1 MKVCIAEKPSVARDL
16 AKVLGANQKKNGYFE
31 GNGYQITW
39 TFGHLCTLKEPHDY
53 DSTLKRWDLIT
64 LPIVPQKFA
73 IKLIEND
80 GSKKQ
85 FKVIETLV
93 QKATEVINCGDAGQ
107 EGELIQRWV
116 LHQAKCKVPV
126 KRLWISSLTEEAIK
140 KGFNKLQEEKDFD
153 LLYKAGSARAI
164 GDWLL
169 GINATR
175 LYTIKFG
182 GYKQL
187 LSIGRVQTP
196 TLALITDRFLE
207 IQNFKKE
214 KYWELKTKYRNVI
227 FSYTKGRFT
236 EQERVDKALAYV
248 KGKPF
253 VITSTQRKEGTEAP
267 PYLFD
272 LTSLQVECNKKFNFS
287 AEQTLKIAQSLY
299 EKKLLTYPR
308 VDTSYLPNNMYGEIG
323 PTMRALVKFQ
333 NETTPLLSKP
343 FRKTKKV
350 FNDQKVT
357 DHHAIIPTKIRA
369 GNMNQNEAAVY
380 DLVALR
386 FIAAFYPDCKVAK
399 TEVRGNVEK
408 VEFKA
413 SGKEILDL
421 GWRIIY
427 KKEEEEEKKKKKKKG
442 EEEEQSLPNFTEGE
456 SGEHQPEIQMK
467 ETKPPKLYTEATLL
481 RAMETAGKSVDDDEL
496 RKAMKEN
503 GIGRPSTRANI
514 IETLF
519 RRKYIERQ
527 RKNLIPTQAGLD
539 LIGTIQNDL
548 LKSAELT
555 GIWEKKLRQ
564 IEDGTYQVE
573 NFMHEIKTMV
583 GEVVLNVK
591 QLRTNFKIQ
600 TPTESLKI
608 KKAVTNKNTA
618 TSKKELTC
626 PKCKRKEVIKGK
638 SAYGCTGYKD
648 KSCDFVIKFEFEGK
662 KLTEKQIESLIIK
675 GRTPEIKG
683 FKINKTS
690 KNGVLTLNDQYKLQ
704 FNEVQEAPLICPKCS
719 KGQIIEGKTAFGC
732 ENWKNGCDFKVPFI
746 NFGKKITKS
755 QLKQLTS
762 KGITSKIKG
771 FQLEND
777 KNSEGRLKLNPDF
790 SISIINN

>member
-16 AKVLGANQKKNGYFE
+16 AKVLGAKNKKNGYFE

-53 DSTLKRWDLIT
+53 DPTLKRWDLIT

-80 GSKKQ
+80 GSKQQ
-85 FKVIETLV
+85 FKVIESLV
-93 QKATEVINCGDAGQ
+93 QNATEVINCGDAGQ

-116 LHQAKCKVPV
+116 LHHAKCKAPV

-140 KGFNKLQEEKDFD
+140 KGFDKLQEEKDFD

-214 KYWELKTKYRNVI
+214 KYWELKTKYRNVL
-227 FSYTKGRFT
+227 FSYAKGRFT
-236 EQERVDKALAYV
+236 EKERVDKAIEYV
-248 KGKPF
+248 TGKPF
-253 VITSTQRKEGTEAP
+253 EITSTQRKEGTEAP
-267 PYLFD
+267 QYLFD
-272 LTSLQVECNKKFNFS
+272 LTSLQVECNKKFSFS

-308 VDTSYLPNNMYGEIG
+308 VDTTYLPNNMYGEIG
-323 PTMRALVKFQ
+323 PTMRALHKFSK
-333 NETTPLLSKP
+333 ETAPLFGKP

-357 DHHAIIPTKIRA
+357 DHHAIIPTKIKA

-399 TEVRGNVEK
+399 TEVRGK
-408 VEFKA
+408 VDKAEFRA

-421 GWRIIY
+421 GWRVLF
-427 KKEEEEEKKKKKKKG
+427 KKEDEEEKKRKKKKG
-442 EEEEQSLPNFTEGE
+442 EDEEQSLPNFAEGE
-456 SGEHQPEIQMK
+456 TGEHKPEVQMK

-527 RKNLIPTQAGLD
+527 RKNIIPTQAGLD
-539 LIGTIQNDL
+539 LINTIQNDL

-564 IEDGTYQVE
+564 IEDGSYQVE
-573 NFMHEIKTMV
+573 NFMNEIKNMV
-583 GEVVLNVK
+583 GEVVFNVK
-591 QLRTNFKIQ
+591 QIQTNFKIQ
-600 TPTESLKI
+600 TPTKSLNV
-608 KKAVTNKNTA
+608 KKQ
-618 TSKKELTC
+618 TSKPAAKGKMSLTC
-626 PKCKRKEVIKGK
+626 PKCKKKEVIKGK
-638 SAYGCTGYKD
+638 TAYGCLGYKD
-648 KSCDFVIKFEFEGK
+648 KSCDFVVKFEFGGK
-662 KLTEKQIESLIIK
+662 KLTDKQIESLIIK

-683 FKINKTS
+683 FKINNTS
-690 KNGVLTLNDQYKLQ
+690 KNGVITLDQQYQML
-704 FNEVQEAPLICPKCS
+704 FNEIEEAPLMCPKCG
-719 KGQIIEGKTAFGC
+719 KGQIIEGKTAYGC

-746 NFGKKITKS
+746 NFDKKITKS
-755 QLKQLTS
+755 QLKSLLN
-762 KGITSKIKG
+762 KKITPKMKG
-771 FQLEND
+771 FTFENE
-777 KNSEGRLKLNPDF
+777 KNREGRLKLNPDF
-790 SISIINN
+790 SISLDI